1 MKFLA
6 VVLSVSLTLVLAA
19 DDKAAERPKTFRR
32 LIPADVLRGKNL
44 LIFSDATHNFIEII
58 SSSNAW
64 FA

>member
-32 LIPADVLRGKNL
+32 LIPADVLRGKNFRFFL
-44 LIFSDATHNFIEII
+44 LKVFHHP
-58 SSSNAW
+58 AW